1 MFVKGKFYKIIQ
13 GLIFKIAVAIPLI
26 EYGYID
32 SYEIVGEDAKSLK
45 YIIRRFGAD
54 SNGNSRDVVG
64 SVKDVV
70 GSVKKNRC

>member
-1 MFVKGKFYKIIQ
+1 VETNILK
-13 GLIFKIAVAIPLI
+13 PLI
-26 EYGYID
+26 EYGYND
-32 SYEIVGEDAKSLK
+32 SYERIGKDTKSLK

-54 SNGNSRDVVG
+54 SNGNSREEVG